1 MTISSE
7 QSTVDPQE
15 IENFSRIADEW
26 WNPTGKFAPLHAFN
40 KVRVGYIRETLVQL
54 DPTLENQTQI
64 LKGKR
69 VLDIGCGGGI
79 LSESLAR
86 LGADL
91 VSVDASEK
99 NIKIAAA
106 HAEKSGLEIDYRH
119 STAESLAE
127 DGEKFDIVCCMEV
140 IEHVANVPLF
150 MEMLG
155 KLTKENGQLFMSTIN
170 RTVKSYALA
179 IVGAEYILRLMP
191 VGTHQWNKFITPAE
205 LANYAEQNG
214 FELGGFCGA
223 TYNPL
228 TKEMSPKPNDLDV
241 NYLMWA
247 EKPSLSD

>member
-1 MTISSE
+1 MTNFTE

-15 IENFSRIADEW
+15 IENFSRIASEW

-40 KVRVGYIRETLVQL
+40 KVRVGFIRETLTALQPDL
-54 DPTLENQTQI
+54 QNQVQI

-99 NIKIAAA
+99 NIAIAKDHAA
-106 HAEKSGLEIDYRH
+106 KSGLEIDYRH
-119 STAESLAE
+119 TTAEALAE
-127 DGEKFDIVCCMEV
+127 ANEQFDIVCCMEV

-155 KLTKENGQLFMSTIN
+155 KLTRPNGTLFMSTLN
-170 RTVKSYALA
+170 RTIKSYALA
-179 IVGAEYILRLMP
+179 IVGAEYILRLLP
-191 VGTHQWNKFITPAE
+191 TGTHQWNKFITPAE
-205 LANYAEQNG
+205 LAAYAEQNG

-223 TYNPL
+223 SYNPL
-228 TKEMSPKPNDLDV
+228 TKEMHAKPNDLDI

-247 EKPSLSD
+247 EKADR